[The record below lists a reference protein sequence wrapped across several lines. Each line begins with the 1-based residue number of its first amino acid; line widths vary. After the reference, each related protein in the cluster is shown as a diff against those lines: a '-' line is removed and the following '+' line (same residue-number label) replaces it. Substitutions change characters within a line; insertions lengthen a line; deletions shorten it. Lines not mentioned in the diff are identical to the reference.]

1 MAKIELNFH
10 PITIFKGL
18 LGIITV
24 LLILN
29 MLSTYVYL
37 TTENF
42 RSYHNFFIR
51 LFDFSHEGN
60 VPAYFSSLLLLFAS
74 SLLFLI
80 SFTEKLSQRK
90 HLGWMGLGFVFA
102 FLAIDEAVAIHEYFT
117 EVFRNSLNLSGY
129 LYYAWVIP
137 YGIGVLALAFA
148 YIPFFLKLDL
158 RMFKLMMLSGVV
170 FITGAIGLELIG
182 GKWFVEGSP
191 KLTLM
196 ILYTVEELLEMVGVS
211 IFIYSLLWYI
221 SIRDRKLSVEV
232 IPNPSDIEG
241 SNQNRTV
248 QDTFFR

>member
-1 MAKIELNFH
+1 
-10 PITIFKGL
+10 
-18 LGIITV
+18 V
-24 LLILN
+24 
-29 MLSTYVYL
+29 
-37 TTENF
+37 
-42 RSYHNFFIR
+42 
-51 LFDFSHEGN
+51 
-60 VPAYFSSLLLLFAS
+60 
-74 SLLFLI
+74 
-80 SFTEKLSQRK
+80 
-90 HLGWMGLGFVFA
+90 
-102 FLAIDEAVAIHEYFT
+102 AIDEAVAIHEYFT

-158 RMFKLMMLSGVV
+158 RMFKLMMLSGAV